1 MDLTPPRQSAV
12 PLSGTGTAGC
22 RGRFVSTANIP
33 EDYDVQIEQLIQP
46 EIRLAEARYMPFV
59 AKNLLQ
65 STGNWGA
72 VRVIPRA
79 TDAVDLTLNG
89 RNLESDG
96 ERLVI
101 EASVTDATGKLW
113 FTKQYTGL
121 ASKYAYTDSSA
132 QEIDPFQS
140 VYKDIAND
148 MLSYRENL
156 SLADVNAIRQTA
168 EIKFAQSF
176 ASDAFDDYL
185 AQQEDGHYKHTP
197 SGRQRPYAK
206 ARSRHP

>member
-1 MDLTPPRQSAV
+1 M
-12 PLSGTGTAGC
+12 
-22 RGRFVSTANIP
+22 
-33 EDYDVQIEQLIQP
+33 
-46 EIRLAEARYMPFV
+46 AEARYMPFV

-72 VRVIPRA
+72 VRVIPRT

-89 RNLESDG
+89 RIIESDG
-96 ERLVI
+96 ERLVL

-121 ASKYAYTDSSA
+121 ASKYVYSDLSA
-132 QEIDPFQS
+132 QNIDPFQS

-148 MLSYRENL
+148 MLSYRETL

-176 ASDAFDDYL
+176 ASDAFDGYL
-185 AQQEDGHYKHTP
+185 AEQEDGHYKLVRLPADNDPVAAH
-197 SGRQRPYAK
+197 
-206 ARSRHP
+206 SRHP